1 MTMTDYQVYITQ
13 LHRQYLSSLQDVGE
27 TQAKLFEALRTVPTT
42 SQDSLPSATEIVKES
57 FGFASHVLDAQR
69 DITLRL
75 INPAPGTR
83 PKAAGK
89 QAA

>member
-1 MTMTDYQVYITQ
+1 MTDYQGYITQ
-13 LHRQYLSSLQDVGE
+13 LHRQYLSAIQEAGE
-27 TQAKLFEALRTVPTT
+27 TQAKLLEALRTVPTT
-42 SQDSLPSATEIVKES
+42 SQGSQPSTTEIVDQS
-57 FGFASHVLDAQR
+57 FGFATQVLHAQR